1 MYGLFYSLHISNDVV
16 GSAQIEPRPFLE
28 NFWPYSRIDASPL
41 RTWIS
46 KRTEQIRKRQGT

>member
-16 GSAQIEPRPFLE
+16 GSAQIEPRPFLQS
-28 NFWPYSRIDASPL
+28 FWPYSRIDASPL